1 MNKNWLSW
9 LLANYPV
16 QLSQSYL
23 WGPSNNAKNNGPILE
38 LFLKKHIRNGFFMG
52 EYLLKMKLS
61 DLVKGIFGFP
71 KGSMVATF
79 DILPIQE
86 GSVASIGS
94 KLTRAR
100 DKPLL
105 TPPADIQSSLASAWW
120 FLTSGTPPLVKGSLS
135 SDPLAVQTKS
145 LFSLLPPPAS
155 CVCQCR
161 AVWLRPALFSLQRWF
176 PQPRPSSLDPVSIYQ
191 IFNISLNIFYM
202 K

>member
-1 MNKNWLSW
+1 MNSLPPF
-9 LLANYPV
+9 AA
-16 QLSQSYL
+16 QSEVCSGL
-23 WGPSNNAKNNGPILE
+23 Q
-38 LFLKKHIRNGFFMG
+38 RNGLFMG

-105 TPPADIQSSLASAWW
+105 TPPADIQSSLASA
-120 FLTSGTPPLVKGSLS
+120 
-135 SDPLAVQTKS
+135 
-145 LFSLLPPPAS
+145 
-155 CVCQCR
+155 
-161 AVWLRPALFSLQRWF
+161 
-176 PQPRPSSLDPVSIYQ
+176 
-191 IFNISLNIFYM
+191 
-202 K
+202 